1 VHRVG
6 PPRKS
11 YSGAGGPQGTAC
23 PRGQSPEAARLV
35 SPIVATACRDNR
47 ELKHSRRR
55 SEPNG
60 TWARGVETRPSP
72 AQAGSRLRREQRTP
86 RASVDAQPRVRPG
99 RENQPAGPVRHRDRK
114 PVTNDPRGG
123 ACNAKEKKCRREAS
137 ENRKGARPGRWV
149 PAGQKTPKRD
159 SRRVGNPGDGTARPV
174 NAAGT
179 HEDAKPHESRPDEP
193 VNRGGNSTGRRRRL
207 TTSAEAGAVA
217 VVKRQRDA
225 SGVEAASQP
234 RPRV

>member
-1 VHRVG
+1 
-6 PPRKS
+6 
-11 YSGAGGPQGTAC
+11 
-23 PRGQSPEAARLV
+23 
-35 SPIVATACRDNR
+35 
-47 ELKHSRRR
+47 
-55 SEPNG
+55 
-60 TWARGVETRPSP
+60 
-72 AQAGSRLRREQRTP
+72 
-86 RASVDAQPRVRPG
+86 
-99 RENQPAGPVRHRDRK
+99 
-114 PVTNDPRGG
+114 VTNDPRGG

-137 ENRKGARPGRWV
+137 ENRKGARPNRWV
-149 PAGQKTPKRD
+149 PAGQKTPERD

-179 HEDAKPHESRPDEP
+179 HKRAKPHESRPDEP

-234 RPRV
+234 RPTV

>member
-23 PRGQSPEAARLV
+23 PRGKSPEAARLV
-35 SPIVATACRDNR
+35 SNTVATACRDNR

-137 ENRKGARPGRWV
+137 ENRKGARQAGGCRPGRKRRSGIV
-149 PAGQKTPKRD
+149 ARLATPA
-159 SRRVGNPGDGTARPV
+159 TAR
-174 NAAGT
+174 
-179 HEDAKPHESRPDEP
+179 
-193 VNRGGNSTGRRRRL
+193 
-207 TTSAEAGAVA
+207 
-217 VVKRQRDA
+217 RD
-225 SGVEAASQP
+225 
-234 RPRV
+234 R

>member
-1 VHRVG
+1 M
-6 PPRKS
+6 
-11 YSGAGGPQGTAC
+11 
-23 PRGQSPEAARLV
+23 
-35 SPIVATACRDNR
+35 
-47 ELKHSRRR
+47 

-137 ENRKGARPGRWV
+137 KNRKGARPGRWV

-179 HEDAKPHESRPDEP
+179 HERAKPHESRPDEP

-225 SGVEAASQP
+225 SGVEVASQP
-234 RPRV
+234 RPRGASGQADGPAGPRERNAPPPGEPARAQRMHGAGNGERSSTVVSAAIL